1 MRNIDALQNLFSK
14 LLLCCIGSNHKS
26 WPFLFAIL
34 LMASSVAQATT
45 QGPVADEVVKK
56 LNEERRDLARDAL
69 SNLDAM
75 SRDSSGGL
83 EGSAGN
89 SWMHAGAAAASSA
102 ATAVPLLAQCPVPAQ
117 CIAGS
122 ATVASGIMQLT
133 ASLAA
138 RSSRNELRDRRGG
151 GGSGDDGDRE
161 TDVDLT
167 RGLGTD
173 IIEDDPA
180 MGGLDSPAAR
190 RARLLPAGSALLDG
204 VQDEL
209 EQLQQ
214 SMHNNGYSYNADDD
228 TLTTPHGT
236 FPIDQ
241 INSLDKMQK
250 AGLLSAADRPA
261 AEAALKA
268 AQEKGRR
275 RAEKFLK
282 AARKEA
288 RSGRSSIKSLKFNKP
303 KAGLRSS
310 FYFQGKKKLSG
321 PRKALSRNIAGEQ
334 VGVSSDG
341 LFYMIHRKY
350 QTQSKELLK
359 R

>member
-26 WPFLFAIL
+26 WPFVFAIL
-34 LMASSVAQATT
+34 LMASGVAQATT
-45 QGPVADEVVKK
+45 Q
-56 LNEERRDLARDAL
+56 DAEGL
-69 SNLDAM
+69 PQHDIT
-75 SRDSSGGL
+75 GGL
-83 EGSAGN
+83 AGSAN
-89 SWMHAGAAAASSA
+89 NNWLKASVAAATSA
-102 ATAVPLLAQCPVPAQ
+102 ATAAPMLARCPLPAQ
-117 CIAGS
+117 CIPGALTLG
-122 ATVASGIMQLT
+122 AGIMQFATALDAGRTRDQLT
-133 ASLAA
+133 PN
-138 RSSRNELRDRRGG
+138 SRNYRDYDPSGQAPPPDLDLTSDTEGDITSDSLGG
-151 GGSGDDGDRE
+151 G
-161 TDVDLT
+161 
-167 RGLGTD
+167 
-173 IIEDDPA
+173 
-180 MGGLDSPAAR
+180 
-190 RARLLPAGSALLDG
+190 AGSHKFTPFDTSSDLLQGLSNRLD
-204 VQDEL
+204 
-209 EQLQQ
+209 QLKQT
-214 SMHNNGYSYNADDD
+214 MANHGYFHNLDDD